1 MFEVSDHLR
10 IGPARLR
17 RLPEGVEPRPY
28 ELFGL
33 TGLSPTIGAAIDGI
47 CLRDLDDATFAE
59 LHRALLEWKVLFL
72 RDQDL
77 DRDAQRDL
85 ARRWG
90 PIEQHPFFRH
100 VQPGQEDVDVVT
112 LAKDAANV
120 GTENE
125 WHADLTWHATPSFG
139 AVLRAVEVPPI
150 GGDTL
155 WADAAAAYDGLPDEV
170 RSRIDLLGAEHDWRQ
185 TFGMAMDPELVE
197 SLGEQFPPARHPVV
211 RVHPETGRRTLFVNP
226 YFTQRVAGLDHDASE
241 ELLALLYRQFT
252 RPEYQCRFRW
262 EPGSVAIW
270 DNRATQHYAAS
281 DYAPQR
287 RVMDRV
293 SIAGDRPVG
302 DCDVHVDT
310 LPERPPLIE
319 HPTTTDGGP
328 R

>member
-1 MFEVSDHLR
+1 MR
-10 IGPARLR
+10 
-17 RLPEGVEPRPY
+17 
-28 ELFGL
+28 
-33 TGLSPTIGAAIDGI
+33 TSP
-47 CLRDLDDATFAE
+47 
-59 LHRALLEWKVLFL
+59 
-72 RDQDL
+72 
-77 DRDAQRDL
+77 
-85 ARRWG
+85 
-90 PIEQHPFFRH
+90 
-100 VQPGQEDVDVVT
+100 
-112 LAKDAANV
+112 
-120 GTENE
+120 GTP
-125 WHADLTWHATPSFG
+125 TPSFG

-155 WADAAAAYDGLPDEV
+155 WADAAAAYDGLPDDV
-170 RSRIDLLGAEHDWRQ
+170 RSRIDLLDAEHDWRQ
-185 TFGMAMDPELVE
+185 TFGVAMDPELVE
-197 SLGEQFPPARHPVV
+197 SLCAQFPPARHPVV

-226 YFTQRVAGLDHDASE
+226 FFTQRIVGLDHDGSE

-302 DCDVHVDT
+302 NCGVHVDPCT
-310 LPERPPLIE
+310 S
-319 HPTTTDGGP
+319 DP

>member
-1 MFEVSDHLR
+1 M
-10 IGPARLR
+10 
-17 RLPEGVEPRPY
+17 
-28 ELFGL
+28 
-33 TGLSPTIGAAIDGI
+33 SPTIGAEIDGI
-47 CLRDLDDATFAE
+47 SLRSLDDATFAE

-90 PIEQHPFFRH
+90 PIEQHPFFHH
-100 VQPGQEDVDVVT
+100 VQPGQDDVDVVT
-112 LAKDAANV
+112 LAKDATNV

-125 WHADLTWHATPSFG
+125 WHADLTWHAAPSFG

-170 RSRIDLLGAEHDWRQ
+170 RSRIDLLDAEHDWRP
-185 TFGMAMDPELVE
+185 TFGAAMDPELVE
-197 SLGEQFPPARHPVV
+197 SLCEQFPPARHPVV

-226 YFTQRVAGLDHDASE
+226 FFTQRIVGLDHDGSE

-270 DNRATQHYAAS
+270 DNRSTQHYAAS
-281 DYAPQR
+281 DYAPQH

-302 DCDVHVDT
+302 NYGVQVDP
-310 LPERPPLIE
+310 LHERPPLTE